1 MAKAKNVKKNPTV
14 TLKQS
19 KLEDMQDQWSKQGL
33 VNAMTLMFT
42 VLNNKEGYGRKRIR
56 RVFNETVELAQTVNE
71 GYVSIEELQ
80 KALLQDIDVTII
92 QVVKDDEN
100 KKSINGCTVISDTN
114 ATSRGYS
121 DKRNSESFIRSQFY
135 DIKLA

>member
-1 MAKAKNVKKNPTV
+1 
-14 TLKQS
+14 
-19 KLEDMQDQWSKQGL
+19 MQDEWSKQGL
-33 VNAMTLMFT
+33 TNAMTLMFT

-92 QVVKDDEN
+92 
-100 KKSINGCTVISDTN
+100 
-114 ATSRGYS
+114 
-121 DKRNSESFIRSQFY
+121 
-135 DIKLA
+135 

>member
-19 KLEDMQDQWSKQGL
+19 KLESMQDEWSKQGL
-33 VNAMTLMFT
+33 TNAMTLMFT

-92 QVVKDDEN
+92 
-100 KKSINGCTVISDTN
+100 
-114 ATSRGYS
+114 
-121 DKRNSESFIRSQFY
+121 
-135 DIKLA
+135 

>member
-92 QVVKDDEN
+92 
-100 KKSINGCTVISDTN
+100 
-114 ATSRGYS
+114 
-121 DKRNSESFIRSQFY
+121 
-135 DIKLA
+135 

>member
-1 MAKAKNVKKNPTV
+1 MMKVKKVKKNPTV

-19 KLEDMQDQWSKQGL
+19 KLESMQDEWSKQGL
-33 VNAMTLMFT
+33 TNAMTLMFT

-92 QVVKDDEN
+92 
-100 KKSINGCTVISDTN
+100 
-114 ATSRGYS
+114 
-121 DKRNSESFIRSQFY
+121 
-135 DIKLA
+135 